1 MGVFIFCVIIMVL
14 AVEESLGAERS
25 AQVII
30 LKIIIGVDPVEAN
43 FTLSGPMAATADDHA
58 DSQQQQH

>member
-1 MGVFIFCVIIMVL
+1 MVL